1 MPEKQLS
8 NTPSLL
14 VDELEG
20 TIERITYQNEENGY
34 TIARL
39 RRLSEPGE
47 VTVVGNLPG
56 IVVGQMVK
64 LTGTWVNHQQYG
76 RQFEIEGF
84 TFSQPVTPEGLK
96 KFLGSG
102 LIKGIGPVTASNIV
116 EKFGLDSLEIIENEP
131 HRLTRIAGIGE
142 KKAAVIHAA
151 WQDQKQI
158 KEIMIFFQ
166 GQGISPFLAAKIYRQ
181 YGDKAVEIIRRNPY
195 QLARDIQGIGFKT
208 ADDIAQKAGIA
219 RNDPYRVQA
228 GILYTLGQLA
238 EDGHCYA
245 EKKQLISE
253 TSKILA
259 IAADEI
265 EKQINAIQQDKD
277 IIIDQ
282 QAVYL
287 APYYYAEQIIAQ
299 KIASILSSRMD
310 RLSIFDNK
318 SNTKLIAALDRFSP
332 HPLTGNQKDAILL
345 ALREKISILTGG
357 PGTGKSTITGGLVQI
372 LRANGKSILL
382 AAPTGRAARRLSQT
396 TGMEAKTIHR
406 LLEFS
411 PSYEGG
417 FGRNEH
423 NPLDADMIIIDESSM
438 IDLLLFQH
446 LISALQPGS
455 HLLLVGDVDQL
466 PSVGAGNVLRDLIES
481 GIIPVTRLTEI
492 FRQAEASHIITNAHR
507 INQGQ
512 MPEFSRDIDDFFLFV
527 ENDSQKAADW
537 VIELVKNRI
546 PARFGYDPIND
557 IQVLTPIHRGPAGVA
572 ELNQRLQSALNPPAA
587 VKAEFQ
593 QGSRYLRLGDR
604 VMQIRNNYD
613 RMVFNGDLGIIRAV
627 DPEDQ
632 TTAIDFDGRLITY
645 DFSDLNEITHAY
657 AISIHKSQGCEFPV
671 VVVPIIT
678 SHYIMLQRNL
688 LYTAVTRAKNLVVL
702 VGSQRAIAMA
712 VKNNRIVQRN
722 TLLKKRLLHW
732 YKDPTG
738 N

>member
-1 MPEKQLS
+1 MPEQQQS
-8 NTPSLL
+8 ITPSLL
-14 VDELEG
+14 INELEG

-56 IVVGQMVK
+56 IVIGQVVK

-76 RQFEIEGF
+76 RQFEVESF
-84 TFSQPVTPEGLK
+84 TLSQPVTPEGLK

-102 LIKGIGPVTASNIV
+102 LIKGIGPVTASSIV
-116 EKFGLDSLEIIENEP
+116 EEFGLDSLDIIENEP
-131 HRLTRIAGIGE
+131 HRLTRVTGIGV
-142 KKAAVIHAA
+142 KKAALIHAA

-166 GQGISPFLAAKIYRQ
+166 GQGISPLLAAKIYRQ
-181 YGDKAVEIIRRNPY
+181 YGDKAVEIVRRNPY

-208 ADDIAQKAGIA
+208 ADSIAQKAGIS
-219 RNDPYRVQA
+219 RNDPFRVQA

-238 EDGHCYA
+238 DEGHCYT
-245 EKKQLISE
+245 ERSQLISE
-253 TSKILA
+253 ASKILA
-259 IAADEI
+259 ISADEI
-265 EKQINAIQQDKD
+265 ENQISAIQNKQE

-287 APYYYAEQIIAQ
+287 APYYHAEQIIAQ
-299 KIASILSSRMD
+299 KIASILASKLD
-310 RLSIFDNK
+310 RLSSFDN
-318 SNTKLIAALDRFSP
+318 SGNERLEMDVERFSP
-332 HPLTGNQKDAILL
+332 HPLTAKQKHAILL

-357 PGTGKSTITGGLVQI
+357 PGTGKSTITGSLVQI
-372 LRANGKSILL
+372 LRAKGKSVLL
-382 AAPTGRAARRLSQT
+382 AAPTGRAARRLSQA

-411 PSYEGG
+411 PSIGGG
-417 FGRNEH
+417 FGRSEH
-423 NPLDADMIIIDESSM
+423 KPLDADMIIIDESSM

-446 LISALQPGS
+446 LISAIQEGS

-466 PSVGAGNVLRDLIES
+466 PSVGAGNVLRDLIDS
-481 GIIPVTRLTEI
+481 GVISVTRLTEI

-512 MPEFSRDIDDFFLFV
+512 LPEFSKEIDDFFLFV
-527 ENDSQKAADW
+527 ENDAQKAADW
-537 VIELVKNRI
+537 VVELVKTRI

-557 IQVLTPIHRGPAGVA
+557 IQVLSPIHRGPAGVA
-572 ELNQRLQSALNPPAA
+572 ELNQRLQSALNPPATSK
-587 VKAEFQ
+587 VEFQ
-593 QGSRYLRLGDR
+593 QGSRHFRLGDR
-604 VMQIRNNYD
+604 VMQMRNNYD
-613 RMVFNGDLGIIRAV
+613 RLVFNGDLGIICAV
-627 DPEDQ
+627 EPEEQ
-632 TTAIDFDGRLITY
+632 ITKIDFDGRLITY

-678 SHYIMLQRNL
+678 SHYMMLQRNL

-722 TLLKKRLLHW
+722 TLLKKRLLNW